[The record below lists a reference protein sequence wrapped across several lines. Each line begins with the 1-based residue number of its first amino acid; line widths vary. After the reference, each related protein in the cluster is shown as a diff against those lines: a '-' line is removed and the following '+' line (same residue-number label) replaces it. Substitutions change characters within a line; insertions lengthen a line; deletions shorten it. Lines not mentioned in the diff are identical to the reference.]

1 MREMKEKKYWNPY
14 FAGVMLGLLLF
25 ASFYITGHG
34 VGASGAVNRVTVFLE
49 SFVAQNHINMTPYLA
64 HMAGGSLNPLNSWL
78 VWMLL
83 GILLGGAVSGLLGGR
98 LKAEIFRGPNIT
110 PATRMIAAVIGG
122 VIMGYGARM
131 ARGCTSGQGLS
142 GGSVLSVGSWAF
154 LLAIFA
160 GAYITAIFARRLWR

>member
-1 MREMKEKKYWNPY
+1 MRETEEKKYWDPY
-14 FAGVMLGLLLF
+14 FGGAMLGLLLF
-25 ASFYITGHG
+25 VSYYVTGHG
-34 VGASGAVNRVTVFLE
+34 IGASGAVNRITVFLE
-49 SFVAQNHINMTPYLA
+49 SLVAQNHINMTPYLA
-64 HMAGGSLNPLNSWL
+64 HMGGGDLNPLDNWL
-78 VWMLL
+78 VWLFL
-83 GILLGGAVSGLLGGR
+83 GILLGGGVSGLLRGR
-98 LKAEIFRGPNIT
+98 FKPEIFHGPNIT